1 VEDPDALGF
10 GSLRDQLA
18 FVLGSPRRHKLL
30 ALTSFVSVA
39 ALAAV
44 VVWAMPHS
52 YEVQAS
58 ILAQR
63 NPVMGTLTNPGMNRE
78 WDAPARAAR
87 EVVIRRENLIALSRN
102 VHLLERYLATRAPAI
117 RARDWVVERV
127 TRRPPDEARLLED
140 LLDTLAEKLWVVAS
154 PEGLVTI
161 GLVWSDRELAYQIVQ
176 AAVQTF
182 LDERHASEIK
192 AVGETIA
199 ILQVHDATV
208 QRDVAQTVDRVDAQE
223 RALGIRS
230 LPPVRLPRPSAAVP
244 DEEAT
249 RLETRLAARRRALSD
264 LEAFRQ
270 QRLADL
276 QAQLVR
282 EQTVYAPSH
291 PTLMSTL
298 QAVESFSKPSPQ
310 MLALRAE
317 ADELERQ
324 LAARGGAAAGL
335 ATAPELAA
343 DATLRLHEG
352 ADPRLE
358 PERRRLDDLLRQHAN
373 LLERIEAARVE
384 MDTAQAAFKYRYSVV
399 APPLL
404 PQKAV
409 RPYEL
414 LAIVGGLLG
423 GLAMAFF
430 ASAAADL
437 RSGRV
442 LEPWQLERTLL
453 LPVIG
458 ELPR

>member
-1 VEDPDALGF
+1 
-10 GSLRDQLA
+10 
-18 FVLGSPRRHKLL
+18 
-30 ALTSFVSVA
+30 
-39 ALAAV
+39 
-44 VVWAMPHS
+44 
-52 YEVQAS
+52 
-58 ILAQR
+58 
-63 NPVMGTLTNPGMNRE
+63 
-78 WDAPARAAR
+78 
-87 EVVIRRENLIALSRN
+87 
-102 VHLLERYLATRAPAI
+102 
-117 RARDWVVERV
+117 
-127 TRRPPDEARLLED
+127 
-140 LLDTLAEKLWVVAS
+140 
-154 PEGLVTI
+154 
-161 GLVWSDRELAYQIVQ
+161 
-176 AAVQTF
+176 
-182 LDERHASEIK
+182 
-192 AVGETIA
+192 
-199 ILQVHDATV
+199 
-208 QRDVAQTVDRVDAQE
+208 
-223 RALGIRS
+223 
-230 LPPVRLPRPSAAVP
+230 
-244 DEEAT
+244 
-249 RLETRLAARRRALSD
+249 
-264 LEAFRQ
+264 
-270 QRLADL
+270 
-276 QAQLVR
+276 
-282 EQTVYAPSH
+282 
-291 PTLMSTL
+291 
-298 QAVESFSKPSPQ
+298 

-343 DATLRLHEG
+343 DATLRLREG